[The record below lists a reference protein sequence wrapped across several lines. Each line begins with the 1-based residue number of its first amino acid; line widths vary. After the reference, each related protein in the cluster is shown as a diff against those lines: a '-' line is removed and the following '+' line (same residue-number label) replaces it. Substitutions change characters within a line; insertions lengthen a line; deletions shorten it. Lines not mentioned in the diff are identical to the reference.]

1 MTAQDKAKAYQ
12 LCRDLYS
19 DVCRCST
26 RGGGPCEVITDM
38 IDTDHHVGLERQR
51 MAEARREAE
60 GEQHG

>member
-51 MAEARREAE
+51 MADARRDAIN
-60 GEQHG
+60 GED